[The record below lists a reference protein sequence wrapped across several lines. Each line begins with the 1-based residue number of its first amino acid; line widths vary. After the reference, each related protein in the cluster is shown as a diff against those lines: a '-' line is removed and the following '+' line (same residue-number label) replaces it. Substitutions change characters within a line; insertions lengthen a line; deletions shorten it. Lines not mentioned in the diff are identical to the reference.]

1 MALCEGAKVLRYH
14 NQSSRS
20 RTYVSLLATLPSMT
34 LGIQNERYA
43 APAPAPQKPS
53 SKVWWLVG
61 GGLFLFLLL
70 GLYGLL
76 WMMMRATG
84 EDDGAIAGLGSN
96 IAVVDIEGVILSAD
110 KTNEQI
116 EKFEQDSSVKAII
129 LHIDSP
135 GGAAAPSQEIY
146 HEVIQARE
154 RYKKPIV
161 ASIQSVGASGAYY
174 IASATDKIYADQ
186 ASIVGSIGV
195 IAEWVNYGDLLRWA
209 KLKPE
214 ILKAGE
220 LKDAGNPTRE
230 LTPAERAY
238 LQELI
243 DNMHTQFINDV
254 ATGRKLPVDSIKSIA
269 SGRVWTGQ
277 QALPMHLIDATG
289 NFRDALLDTAKRVGI
304 HGEPKVVRPAKAR
317 HKLLDLLS
325 ADASDLFPDPGKLLD
340 HNKGFFYLWK
350 M

>member
-1 MALCEGAKVLRYH
+1 MLLKR
-14 NQSSRS
+14 SRS
-20 RTYVSLLATLPSMT
+20 IWLSYAGSLLATLPSMT
-34 LGIQNERYA
+34 LGIQNEPYPAR
-43 APAPAPQKPS
+43 APEPRPRS

-61 GGLFLFLLL
+61 GGLFLFLLVSL
-70 GLYGLL
+70 FGAA
-76 WMMMRATG
+76 WVMMRAVS
-84 EDDGAIAGLGSN
+84 DDNGSIAGLGSS
-96 IAVVDIEGVILSAD
+96 IAVVDVDGVILSAD

-116 EKFEQDSSVKAII
+116 EKFARDSSVKAII

-135 GGAAAPSQEIY
+135 GGGAAASQEIY
-146 HEVIQARE
+146 HEVIQARQ

-186 ASIVGSIGV
+186 ASIIGSIGV
-195 IAEWVNYGDLLRWA
+195 IAEWVNYGELLKWA

-220 LKDAGNPTRE
+220 LKDAGSPTRE

-238 LQELI
+238 MQELI

-254 ATGRKLPVDSIKSIA
+254 AAGRKLPATDIKSIA

-304 HGEPKVVRPAKAR
+304 SGEPNIVRPAKLSHR
-317 HKLLDLLS
+317 LFDLLNT
-325 ADASDLFPDPGKLLD
+325 DATDLFPDPGKLLD
-340 HNKGFFYLWK
+340 QSKGFFYLWK